1 MLDDFRKRI
10 RTPEG
15 LRRLKEL
22 GINDVNKFD
31 DLVLK
36 EINNEIAYFTD
47 NPFTGEHIALHKDIP
62 ARFTKKITRHELEH
76 AVQRVLNRPTEVIQR
91 AFRPDEIV
99 SQGGLTEIDDIL
111 SDLDFVGTPS
121 ETFVG
126 KPMSTVPIEM
136 PSAEKL
142 FSDPQRNLDYFV
154 HGSSGKEKSAFLGE
168 VQQSMLEDGIID
180 DVYENIT
187 PEKVKE
193 AYNAYMKNPAK
204 DKYKLRLFEIIKPT
218 DQNFGKLSKG
228 LNKMLSLAV
237 PVTIGVGA
245 ASYEKKQGG
254 IVTSLSQK
262 EIQDLISQGYIVED
276 VD

>member
-1 MLDDFRKRI
+1 M
-10 RTPEG
+10 PMG
-15 LRRLKEL
+15 VA
-22 GINDVNKFD
+22 N
-31 DLVLK
+31 
-36 EINNEIAYFTD
+36 APMYFSMVMQQII
-47 NPFTGEHIALHKDIP
+47 G
-62 ARFTKKITRHELEH
+62 
-76 AVQRVLNRPTEVIQR
+76 
-91 AFRPDEIV
+91 
-99 SQGGLTEIDDIL
+99 
-111 SDLDFVGTPS
+111 DLDFVGEPS
-121 ETFVG
+121 ESFVG
-126 KPMSTVPIEM
+126 KPMSTVPFEM

-168 VQQSMLEDGIID
+168 IQQSMLEDGIID

-187 PEKVKE
+187 PKKVKE

-228 LNKMLSLAV
+228 LNKMLSLAA
-237 PVTIGVGA
+237 PVTIGA
-245 ASYEKKQGG
+245 AALQQEKDGG

-262 EIQDLISQGYIVED
+262 EIQDLIAQGYIVED